1 VIAHRLSTIV
11 DADEILVLDHGRIV
25 ERGSFREL
33 LAANGLF
40 AEMWRLQQEEGRKQ
54 DAAGIEPARTAA

>member
-1 VIAHRLSTIV
+1 
-11 DADEILVLDHGRIV
+11 V

-33 LAANGLF
+33 VTANGRF

-54 DAAGIEPARTAA
+54 DAAGIEPANAPA